1 MSNVSN
7 VSVSAN
13 EEAARVAARVA
24 LIAALQAEEAAA
36 VAAAAAAV
44 AAAES
49 TAANQAATEAA
60 NVASSAAAAAT
71 AAANAATAAA
81 NNVAALATAATDPR
95 SPGGSSI
102 TPEEQALID
111 YAAAQEVERLAN
123 AEVARANEAR
133 ANANLAAANANLAAA
148 NANLAAAE
156 AAATA
161 AAAVATAAILE
172 ARKDAANA
180 AFLDARNA
188 TAVEN
193 VVTVR
198 KSVFGL
204 VESGLTLCQ
213 IELLKK
219 ERLNEILNNIE
230 NLRNY
235 SRTSGVSTTYN
246 NNGSLNQ
253 AGATYT
259 ENFPSAKFAKSVSM
273 NTLLLNKKNYMFSN
287 SLNKNVISGAV
298 GFSNYRNDTPFIAG
312 SSSGL
317 TKVQQYA
324 NTARGRSPSGGV
336 GRRYGVQFFNGRTLV
351 SIPNIYNQTNQTN
364 QANKAINLCTLGN

>member
-1 MSNVSN
+1 MSDNIVYSE
-7 VSVSAN
+7 SRTGAP
-13 EEAARVAARVA
+13 EEVAR
-24 LIAALQAEEAAA
+24 EAP
-36 VAAAAAAV
+36 VAAATMARYAIGEGDRFSGEGGGGEGGGGESATAAKVTIVTNSPIFNRFISGYIRGETGYTIQDTASITFSTG
-44 AAAES
+44 S
-49 TAANQAATEAA
+49 TAANFVLVVEITQRLEFEIILA
-60 NVASSAAAAAT
+60 NDLKFNYFVFSNDYEKGGRVT
-71 AAANAATAAA
+71 YTTKT
-81 NNVAALATAATDPR
+81 NNVIRAIVTPHEIDGELE
-95 SPGGSSI
+95 SI
-102 TPEEQALID
+102 FAELEISLTNEIIQTPEEVITQ
-111 YAAAQEVERLAN
+111 
-123 AEVARANEAR
+123 
-133 ANANLAAANANLAAA
+133 
-148 NANLAAAE
+148 
-156 AAATA
+156 
-161 AAAVATAAILE
+161 
-172 ARKDAANA
+172 
-180 AFLDARNA
+180 
-188 TAVEN
+188 
-193 VVTVR
+193 TVR
-198 KSVFGL
+198 KSVFEL

-364 QANKAINLCTLGN
+364 EANQTINLCALGN